1 MITSG
6 VSNPG
11 IYGVVAESGGQILGS
26 NFMDERDAVRGIGP
40 ISVDPKVQNR
50 GLGRRLMQ
58 AVLERARGA
67 VSMRLVQEAF
77 HMRSMSLY
85 ATLGFDVKE
94 PLLLV
99 TGRPKSGPVYGRTGL
114 RSR

>member
-1 MITSG
+1 MEVTLRQATVADIPTLARIFAEAFRSIDEPHGFFFPDLVSVEAGTQMITSG
-6 VSNPG
+6 VSTPG
-11 IYGVVAESGGQILGS
+11 IYGVVAQILGS

-67 VSMRLVQEAF
+67 VSAR
-77 HMRSMSLY
+77 
-85 ATLGFDVKE
+85 
-94 PLLLV
+94 
-99 TGRPKSGPVYGRTGL
+99 
-114 RSR
+114 